1 MEGKGK
7 RKIEVCFSPA
17 LYPYFKNPEAIV
29 IVTDILRASS
39 AICAAFMNGV
49 ERIIPV
55 QTLDEAK
62 GWKKKGFKVAA
73 ERDGIVMDFADFGNS
88 PFNFTKEKVQFQQ
101 IVYSTTN
108 GTQAIHLASSG
119 HQVLIG
125 AFLNLQA
132 LCDHAINLSRDVLVL
147 CAGWKG
153 KFNLEDTLFAGA
165 VADVLIKSDKY
176 ETACDSTIASLDLW
190 KIAQHDLP
198 GYIDKAAQRH
208 RLKKNGLDDV
218 IDYCLSLNL
227 TRIIPVLENDY
238 LVKLNGFN

>member
-7 RKIEVCFSPA
+7 RKIEVCFSPVM
-17 LYPYFKNPEAIV
+17 YPFFENPEAIV

-39 AICAAFMNGV
+39 AICTAFMNGA

-55 QTLDEAK
+55 RTLDEAK
-62 GWKKKGFKVAA
+62 EWKARGYKVAA
-73 ERDGIVMDFADFGNS
+73 ERDGIVKDFADFGNS
-88 PFNFTKEKVQFQQ
+88 PYNFTRESVESQH

-108 GTQAIHLASSG
+108 GTQAIQLASSG
-119 HQVLIG
+119 HMVLIG
-125 AFLNLQA
+125 AFLNLQV
-132 LCDHAINLSRDVLVL
+132 LCDYALKSARDILVL

-165 VADVLIKSDKY
+165 ITEILINSDKY
-176 ETACDSTIASLDLW
+176 RTECDSAYASLDLW
-190 KIAQHDLP
+190 KTAKHDLS

-218 IDYCLSLNL
+218 IGYCLTADL
-227 TRIIPVLENDY
+227 TRLIPVLENDY
-238 LVKLNGFN
+238 LVKLKGFE